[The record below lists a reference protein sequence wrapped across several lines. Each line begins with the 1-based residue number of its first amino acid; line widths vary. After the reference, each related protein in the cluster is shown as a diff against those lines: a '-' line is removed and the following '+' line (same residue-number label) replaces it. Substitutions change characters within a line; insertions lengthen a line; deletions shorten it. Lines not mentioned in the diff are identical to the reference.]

1 MNVIDIAVCDDN
13 SADREYLFAAL
24 RRYWADRK
32 TLCRIH
38 AYSSGQEL
46 LQQVSTDVKLVF
58 LDIEMPGLSGIETAR
73 LLRKKCGNVCIF
85 FVTAYT
91 RYAIEGY
98 SVHAFAYIRKPIKYG
113 QLKQQLDDAVVTIS
127 RERPAYVSF
136 QKDGNTILIDS
147 RDISSVEIAIH
158 TLTVSIPNQRLNFT
172 MSLKAVWDQLEDRG
186 FIQCHRGFV
195 VNPAHIVRITA
206 LEIIMENG
214 DCIPLSKYRRLEFME
229 KYAQYRGSGLG

>member
-1 MNVIDIAVCDDN
+1 MNVMDIAICDD
-13 SADREYLFAAL
+13 SSTDREYLTAAL

-38 AYSSGQEL
+38 AYSSGMDL
-46 LQQVSTDVKLVF
+46 LQQVPTDVKMVF

-73 LLRKKCGNVCIF
+73 LLRKKCANVCIF
-85 FVTAYT
+85 FITAYT

-98 SVHAFAYIRKPIKYG
+98 SVHAFAYLRKPIKYG

-127 RERPAYVSF
+127 RERPSYISF
-136 QKDGNTILIDS
+136 QKDGDTILIDS

-158 TLTVSIPNQRLNFT
+158 TLTVSMPNQKLTFA
-172 MSLKAVWDQLEDRG
+172 MSLKAVWDQLQDKD
-186 FIQCHRGFV
+186 FIQCHRSFA
-195 VNPAHIVRITA
+195 VNPAHVVRIA
-206 LEIIMENG
+206 ASEIIMENG
-214 DCIPLSKYRRLEFME
+214 DCIPLSKYRRREFME